1 MRKIALLLVLF
12 AAAANA
18 QNEFAARRARLAK
31 ELGPNAMLVV
41 FSARPATR
49 NGDVTWPFRQSD
61 DLLYLTGIAQSDT
74 TLVML
79 PGESGFSEVI
89 FVRERNPQMELYT
102 GKVLSNDEVTKIS
115 GIKAVMPA
123 GRFRQFVNTAL
134 SGGVWPAPDAVD
146 RIPTRAMPSFYETL
160 KGGRAEVWLSLATRN
175 NLQSEELTF
184 VEDLRKR
191 YPEVSF
197 RDVHPRVRAMR
208 EVKSAA
214 ELASLQRA
222 IDITV
227 AAQKAAM
234 RRVLTA
240 TNESQIDAT
249 VIFTFRDLGSPH
261 WGFPSITASGRNATT
276 LHYEAN
282 DAPIDRG
289 GLFLTDIGAEID
301 GYSCDITRTYPADGT
316 FSPAQRAVYDAV
328 YAAQTAAISAMKPG
342 ARLGDADNAAIAVL
356 GPELVKM
363 GLTTKNDPRQVFLY
377 FRHTIGHHIGLDV
390 HDVWDRDR
398 RAEPGMTFAIEPGIY
413 VRKDDVLAHPTFTR
427 LPKEEQEK
435 IRAALEI
442 YDGIGVRIED
452 DILVTSG
459 EPRLLTGGA
468 PRSAAEVEAWQAGG
482 TG

>member
-1 MRKIALLLVLF
+1 MRKAVILLAF
-12 AAAANA
+12 IAAAANA

-49 NGDVTWPFRQSD
+49 NGDVTYPFRQSD
-61 DLLYLTGIAQSDT
+61 DLLYLTGIAQGDT

-79 PGESGFSEVI
+79 PGEAGFSEAI
-89 FVRERNPQMELYT
+89 FVRERNPQAELYT
-102 GKVLSNDEVTKIS
+102 GKVLSNDEVSKIS
-115 GIKAVMPA
+115 GIKQVYSG

-134 SGGVWPAPDAVD
+134 SGGTWPSPDAVD
-146 RIPTRAMPSFYETL
+146 RIPLRAMPDFYARVT
-160 KGGRAEVWLSLATRN
+160 GGRAEVWVSLAARN
-175 NLQSEELTF
+175 TEGAEMQF
-184 VEDLRKR
+184 VDDLRKR
-191 YPEVSF
+191 FPEVSF
-197 RDVHPRVRAMR
+197 RDAYPRVRAMR

-214 ELASLQRA
+214 ELASIQRA
-222 IDITV
+222 VDITV

-234 RRVLTA
+234 KRVLTA
-240 TNESQIDAT
+240 TNEAQVDA
-249 VIFTFRDLGSPH
+249 VVGFTFRDMGAPH
-261 WGFPSITASGRNATT
+261 WGFPSITASGRNSTT

-282 DAPIDRG
+282 DAPVDRA

-301 GYSCDITRTYPADGT
+301 GYSCDVTRTYPADGK
-316 FSPAQRAVYDAV
+316 FSPEQRAVHDAV
-328 YAAQTAAISAMKPG
+328 YAAQSAAIAVMRPG

-363 GLTTKNDPRQVFLY
+363 GLIAKNDPRQVFLY

-413 VRKDDVLAHPTFTR
+413 VRKDDVVAHPTFLK
-427 LPKEEQEK
+427 LPKEDQEK
-435 IRAALEI
+435 IRAALER

-452 DILVTSG
+452 DILVTSA
-459 EPRLLTGGA
+459 EPRILSAAA
-468 PRSAAEVEAWQAGG
+468 PRSAAEVEAWQASK
-482 TG
+482 